1 MSCLNCEDVSN
12 GDQSPEECH
21 GGERPKQ
28 TEVSPP
34 GRIRIQH
41 PKKTW
46 PEKAAD
52 GRTLVTVG
60 PHIKGGG
67 SSPRQLRKICAD
79 LRE

>member
-34 GRIRIQH
+34 GRIKVQH

-46 PEKAAD
+46 LKKLLMEGPWGLWDLTLKVGAA
-52 GRTLVTVG
+52 L
-60 PHIKGGG
+60 PG
-67 SSPRQLRKICAD
+67 SYGKSVQT
-79 LRE
+79 